1 MSTTHAMPDSND
13 RTGNLIALQ
22 VDEIEKISGMVE
34 PAGYSIISISMESII
49 SDRTTYGHSPDGP
62 R

>member
-13 RTGNLIALQ
+13 RTGHLIALQ